1 MRAIRFYAE
10 KDLECFPLYF
20 FSAEMNHLQEH
31 VKRKDGY
38 PHHHLLVVKGGDGIV
53 NVNGESYPV
62 SKHDMIYIDADT
74 PHEYYGVSDDFST
87 DYLTFWGRGVN
98 SLKAYYGIEHYGVYR
113 NKNSRPF
120 EEYTKKIIEEATAE
134 NRLSALCTF
143 AFCAVTAFFDEAYR
157 KEASPIERVYNY
169 IEANYSK
176 IVTLDELFAFYP
188 YSKSKLC
195 HDFKSKYGS
204 TIFGVILKMRLRKA
218 DFMIKSNTN
227 VSDAVIAKEC
237 GFNDVS
243 YFCKMYKKEYGHS
256 PKTR

>member
-1 MRAIRFYAE
+1 MDAIRFYE
-10 KDLECFPLYF
+10 EEELDCFPLYF
-20 FSAEMNHLQEH
+20 FSAEMDHLQEQ

-38 PHHHLLVVKGGDGIV
+38 PHHHLLVVKSGDGIFH
-53 NVNGESYPV
+53 VNGESYPV
-62 SKHDMIYIDADT
+62 SNHDMIYLGADI
-74 PHEYYGVSDDFST
+74 PHEYYGISEDFST
-87 DYLTFWGRGVN
+87 CYLTFWGRGVD
-98 SLKAYYGIEHYGVYR
+98 SLKAYYGTKQYGIYK

-120 EEYTKKIIEEATAE
+120 EEYTAKVIEEACAG
-134 NRLSALCTF
+134 NRVSVLCTF

-157 KEASPIERVYNY
+157 TEASPIEMVYSY
-169 IEANYSK
+169 VEANYSK

-195 HDFKSKYGS
+195 HDFKATYGM
-204 TIFGVILKMRLRKA
+204 TVFEMILKMRLRKA
-218 DFMIKSNTN
+218 DFMIKSNAD
-227 VSDAVIAKEC
+227 VSDAVIAGEC